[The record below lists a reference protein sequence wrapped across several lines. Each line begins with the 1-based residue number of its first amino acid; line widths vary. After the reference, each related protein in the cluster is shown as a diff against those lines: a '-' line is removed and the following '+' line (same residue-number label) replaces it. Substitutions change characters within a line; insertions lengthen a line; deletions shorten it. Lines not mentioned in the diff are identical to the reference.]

1 MRKDTPTSFLCNQS
15 EERDLVP
22 CDHCHQRF
30 SLDSSRSTRGGSEV
44 PGPQINLLSE
54 DEAIP
59 VSDTRAVV
67 KAVGNKFKAVFGKGQ
82 ENKEFENEEQKVFP
96 TCIFFRCLASVD

>member
-1 MRKDTPTSFLCNQS
+1 MTKDTPTCFLCNQTH
-15 EERDLVP
+15 ERDLVP

-82 ENKEFENEEQKVFP
+82 ENKEFENEEQTVFP
-96 TCIFFRCLASVD
+96 TCIFFRCLAYVD